1 MDNNNLTLAEL
12 ESIMVSSDCT
22 CDVNFTANGK
32 GYLFVKTFDGRKF
45 CSRFLKDPY
54 KAYDAFKDK
63 KLFY

>member
-22 CDVNFTANGK
+22 CDVKFTANGK

-45 CSRFLKDPY
+45 CSRFIKAPY
-54 KAYDAFKDK
+54 KAYDAFKAK